1 LARNFNLALQIIK
14 KAFNN
19 FPSELSQIVL
29 RFNYG
34 LANIML
40 QNYDEAIRSYLSILI
55 DCESQITLDL
65 KQYSVHNL
73 IIAVG
78 LRNDKED
85 FSNYKE
91 LVSILDEIGFTTL
104 ELQTKAI
111 KLQKLV
117 AFVKANANKDDL

>member
-91 LVSILDEIGFTTL
+91 LVSILGEIGFTTL

>member
-1 LARNFNLALQIIK
+1 
-14 KAFNN
+14 
-19 FPSELSQIVL
+19 
-29 RFNYG
+29 
-34 LANIML
+34 ML

-117 AFVKANANKDDL
+117 AFVKANSNKDDL

>member
-1 LARNFNLALQIIK
+1 
-14 KAFNN
+14 
-19 FPSELSQIVL
+19 
-29 RFNYG
+29 
-34 LANIML
+34 ML

>member
-1 LARNFNLALQIIK
+1 
-14 KAFNN
+14 
-19 FPSELSQIVL
+19 
-29 RFNYG
+29 
-34 LANIML
+34 ML

-104 ELQTKAI
+104 ELQSKAI

>member
-1 LARNFNLALQIIK
+1 MARNFNLALQIIK

-104 ELQTKAI
+104 ELQSKAI